1 MRGEHADPAGTG
13 SADESR
19 TTGAGRD
26 RMAEEFRLLLDAAAG
41 RAEEYLRGLGGAEHA
56 AHASTGDPRTGDPR
70 TGDPRTGG
78 AGTGDAGIGDRRTGA
93 GRTEPGT
100 GDRATT
106 GADRGGPTCGWCPI
120 CAIAS
125 LLRGERPELT
135 SRLADQLAGLLDL
148 LRESAAEHHPAGTA
162 NPPPEPAAPEPS
174 KVQRIDVRR
183 VRGRTAAQAAG
194 GGAEC

>member
-1 MRGEHADPAGTG
+1 MRGERPDAAGTGTTSAGTGG

-19 TTGAGRD
+19 ATGSGRD

-56 AHASTGDPRTGDPR
+56 AHA
-70 TGDPRTGG
+70 
-78 AGTGDAGIGDRRTGA
+78 GTGDL
-93 GRTEPGT
+93 GT
-100 GDRATT
+100 GDGPTPNGPTPDGPAP
-106 GADRGGPTCGWCPI
+106 GARDGAREDRGGPSCGWCPV

-148 LRESAAEHHPAGTA
+148 LRESAEPRPAGA
-162 NPPPEPAAPEPS
+162 AAPPPEPAEPAPS

-183 VRGRTAAQAAG
+183 VRGRTAAQAAS